1 MANQKSTNKKTKT
14 TSAEKDSSY
23 TTKSKSNRSSSK
35 TTISNTTNIKRP
47 VGRPRKN
54 SVSNA
59 NTQSSGELNI
69 STTQINRAVKKVV
82 KKTHWVTI
90 LCVALFLIIGLLAG
104 MVTYNQI
111 TKDDVFEVVG
121 DKEINLNIG
130 DTYTEL
136 GAIAKAWGKDVSK
149 DIVITGVVDTTQ
161 EGSYNIVYTVNHCM
175 YKGVR
180 RIRVVNVGLDTQEK

>member
-1 MANQKSTNKKTKT
+1 MANQKSTNKKAKT

-23 TTKSKSNRSSSK
+23 TTKSKSTRSSSK
-35 TTISNTTNIKRP
+35 TTSSNTTTTKRP

-54 SVSNA
+54 PVSNA

-69 STTQINRAVKKVV
+69 STTQINREVKKVV

-136 GAIAKAWGKDVSK
+136 GAIVKAWGKDVSK

-161 EGSYNIVYTVNHCM
+161 EGSYNIVYTINNFK
-175 YKGVR
+175 YKGVQ
-180 RIRVVNVGLDTQEK
+180 RIRVVNVVLGA

>member
-1 MANQKSTNKKTKT
+1 MANQKSTNKKAKT
-14 TSAEKDSSY
+14 TSVEKDSSY
-23 TTKSKSNRSSSK
+23 TTKSKSTRSTSK
-35 TTISNTTNIKRP
+35 TTSSNTTTTKRP

-54 SVSNA
+54 PVSNA
-59 NTQSSGELNI
+59 NNTQGGGELNI
-69 STTQINRAVKKVV
+69 STTQINREVKKVV

-161 EGSYNIVYTVNHCM
+161 EGSYNIVYTINNFK
-175 YKGVR
+175 YKGVQ
-180 RIRVVNVGLDTQEK
+180 RIRVVNVVLGA